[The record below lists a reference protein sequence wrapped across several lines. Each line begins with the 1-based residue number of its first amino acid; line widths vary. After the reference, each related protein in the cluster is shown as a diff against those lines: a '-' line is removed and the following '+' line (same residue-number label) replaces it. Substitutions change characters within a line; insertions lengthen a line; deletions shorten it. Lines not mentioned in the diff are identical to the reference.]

1 MRPQNTSELAAFCVR
16 EQTTLAEIQESAIY
30 SQLEFPVKST
40 AINHLMALK
49 AHGEEKY
56 LASLQRKEIAQNKVK
71 MQKQRL
77 ENLHQ
82 TYAKF
87 QELYKSYQATIK
99 KSK

>member
-1 MRPQNTSELAAFCVR
+1 MRPQNTSELAAFYLR
-16 EQTTLAEIQESAIY
+16 EQATLAEIQHSAIC
-30 SQLEFPVKST
+30 SNLDFPVKST

-49 AHGEEKY
+49 AHGEDKY
-56 LASLQRKEIAQNKVK
+56 LASLQRKDIAQNKVK

-82 TYAKF
+82 TYTKF

-99 KSK
+99 KLK

>member
-1 MRPQNTSELAAFCVR
+1 MRPQNISELAAMYLR
-16 EQTTLAEIQESAIY
+16 EQDTLAGLQQEALCSGTD
-30 SQLEFPVKST
+30 FPVKSL

-56 LASLQRKEIAQNKVK
+56 FASLQRKEISQNKVK

-87 QELYKSYQATIK
+87 QEMYKSYQATIK
-99 KSK
+99 KTE

>member
-1 MRPQNTSELAAFCVR
+1 MRPKNTSELAAMYLR
-16 EQTTLAEIQESAIY
+16 EENTLAKLQQDAVCSR
-30 SQLEFPVKST
+30 LDFPVKSL

-56 LASLQRKEIAQNKVK
+56 FASLQRKEISQNKVK

-87 QELYKSYQATIK
+87 QELYKSYQATIR
-99 KSK
+99 KSE